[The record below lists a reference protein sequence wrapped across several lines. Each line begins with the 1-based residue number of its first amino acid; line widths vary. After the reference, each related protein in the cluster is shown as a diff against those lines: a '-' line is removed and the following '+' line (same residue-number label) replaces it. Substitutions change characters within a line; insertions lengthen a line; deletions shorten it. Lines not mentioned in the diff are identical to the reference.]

1 MQPKLQMDIL
11 RDIAGRIDIPLVL
24 HGGSANP
31 DAEIAESVTL
41 GVGKINISSD
51 MKYAYF
57 QKVREILAK
66 ESWWDPNVIYPDA
79 INAAREVIRH
89 KMKLFGSLGKKHHCT
104 KPEGGVTRLYAT
116 RNEICTIWGW
126 ILVGPKSPPLSWMR
140 MAGRFAVTAAR
151 RKVDIST
158 ICLMRCGAYRAD

>member
-66 ESWWDPNVIYPDA
+66 ESWWT
-79 INAAREVIRH
+79 RTSSIR
-89 KMKLFGSLGKKHHCT
+89 MRLTRRGKSFAT
-104 KPEGGVTRLYAT
+104 K
-116 RNEICTIWGW
+116 
-126 ILVGPKSPPLSWMR
+126 
-140 MAGRFAVTAAR
+140 
-151 RKVDIST
+151 
-158 ICLMRCGAYRAD
+158 